1 MVNVGDTVRFHAE
14 TADWSLDDWAM
25 EPGDGFS
32 KFVARLDGLL
42 AEVTAVEVEGE
53 EGEACYVDLVFQDGE
68 MLDAVCVVHL
78 EPIDRKVRVL
88 AARAA

>member
-1 MVNVGDTVRFHAE
+1 MINVGDTVRFHAE
-14 TADWSLDDWAM
+14 TEDWTLDDWAM

-32 KFVARLDGLL
+32 QFVGRLNGLL
-42 AEVTAVEVEGE
+42 AEVVEVEVESGGE
-53 EGEACYVDLVFQDGE
+53 VLYVDLVFQDGE

>member
-14 TADWSLDDWAM
+14 TEGWSLDDWAM

-32 KFVARLDGLL
+32 QFVGRLNGLL
-42 AEVTAVEVEGE
+42 AEVVEVEVESGGE
-53 EGEACYVDLVFQDGE
+53 VLYVDLVFQDGE
-68 MLDAVCVVHL
+68 MLDAVCVLHL

>member
-1 MVNVGDTVRFHAE
+1 MINVGDTVRFHAE
-14 TADWSLDDWAM
+14 TADWTLDDWAM

-32 KFVARLDGLL
+32 QFVGRLNGLL
-42 AEVTAVEVEGE
+42 AEVVEVEVEASGE
-53 EGEACYVDLVFQDGE
+53 VLYVDLVFQDGE
-68 MLDAVCVVHL
+68 MLDAVCVAHL

>member
-1 MVNVGDTVRFHAE
+1 
-14 TADWSLDDWAM
+14 M

-32 KFVARLDGLL
+32 QFVGRLNGLL
-42 AEVTAVEVEGE
+42 AEVVEVEVEASGE
-53 EGEACYVDLVFQDGE
+53 VLYVDLVFQDGE
-68 MLDAVCVVHL
+68 MLDAVCVLHL

>member
-14 TADWSLDDWAM
+14 TADWTLDDWAM

-32 KFVARLDGLL
+32 QFVGRLNGLL
-42 AEVTAVEVEGE
+42 AEVVEVEVEASGE
-53 EGEACYVDLVFQDGE
+53 VLYVDLVFQDGE
-68 MLDAVCVVHL
+68 MMDAVCVVHL

>member
-1 MVNVGDTVRFHAE
+1 MFNVGDTVRFHAE
-14 TADWSLDDWAM
+14 TEDWTLDDWAM

-32 KFVARLDGLL
+32 QFIERLDGVL
-42 AEVTAVEVEGE
+42 AEVTEVEVAGPDGE
-53 EGEACYVDLVFQDGE
+53 VLYVDLVFQDGE
-68 MLDAVCVVHL
+68 MLDAVCVTHL

>member
-14 TADWSLDDWAM
+14 TEDWTLDDWAM

-32 KFVARLDGLL
+32 QFVGRLNGLL
-42 AEVTAVEVEGE
+42 AEVVEVEVEANGE
-53 EGEACYVDLVFQDGE
+53 VLYVDLVFQDGE
-68 MLDAVCVVHL
+68 MLDAVCVAHL

>member
-14 TADWSLDDWAM
+14 TEDWTLDDWAM

-32 KFVARLDGLL
+32 QFVGRLNGLL
-42 AEVTAVEVEGE
+42 AEVVEVEVESGGE
-53 EGEACYVDLVFQDGE
+53 VLYVDLVFQDGE
-68 MLDAVCVVHL
+68 MLDAVCVAHL

>member
-1 MVNVGDTVRFHAE
+1 MINVGDTVRFHAE
-14 TADWSLDDWAM
+14 TEDWTLDDWAM

-32 KFVARLDGLL
+32 QFVGRLNGLL
-42 AEVTAVEVEGE
+42 AEVVEVEVESGGE
-53 EGEACYVDLVFQDGE
+53 VLYVDLVFQDGE
-68 MLDAVCVVHL
+68 MLDAVCVAHL

>member
-1 MVNVGDTVRFHAE
+1 MFNVGDTVRFHAE
-14 TADWSLDDWAM
+14 TADWTLDDWAM

-32 KFVARLDGLL
+32 QFVGRLNGLL
-42 AEVTAVEVEGE
+42 AEVVEVEVEASGE
-53 EGEACYVDLVFQDGE
+53 VLYVDLVFQDGE

>member
-14 TADWSLDDWAM
+14 TEGWSLDDWAM

-32 KFVARLDGLL
+32 QFVGRLNGLL
-42 AEVTAVEVEGE
+42 AEVVEVEVESGGE
-53 EGEACYVDLVFQDGE
+53 VLYVDLVFQDGE
-68 MLDAVCVVHL
+68 MLDAVCVAHL

>member
-14 TADWSLDDWAM
+14 TADWTLDDWAM

-32 KFVARLDGLL
+32 QFVGRLNGLL
-42 AEVTAVEVEGE
+42 AEVVEVEVESGGE
-53 EGEACYVDLVFQDGE
+53 VLYVDLVFQDGE

-78 EPIDRKVRVL
+78 EPIDRNVRVL

>member
-14 TADWSLDDWAM
+14 TEDWTLDDWAM

-32 KFVARLDGLL
+32 QFVGRLNGLL
-42 AEVTAVEVEGE
+42 AEVVEVEVESGGE
-53 EGEACYVDLVFQDGE
+53 VLYVDLVFQDGE
-68 MLDAVCVVHL
+68 MLDAVCVAHL
-78 EPIDRKVRVL
+78 EPIDRKVRGL

>member
-14 TADWSLDDWAM
+14 TEDWTLDDWAM

-32 KFVARLDGLL
+32 QFVGRLNGLL
-42 AEVTAVEVEGE
+42 AEVVEVEVESGGE
-53 EGEACYVDLVFQDGE
+53 VLYVDLVFQDGE
-68 MLDAVCVVHL
+68 MLDAVCVTHL
-78 EPIDRKVRVL
+78 EPIDRKVRVF

>member
-14 TADWSLDDWAM
+14 TEDWTLDDWAM

-32 KFVARLDGLL
+32 QFVGRLNGLL
-42 AEVTAVEVEGE
+42 AEVVEVEVEAGGE
-53 EGEACYVDLVFQDGE
+53 VLYVDLVFQDGE
-68 MLDAVCVVHL
+68 MLDAVCVAHL

>member
-1 MVNVGDTVRFHAE
+1 MINVGDTVRFHAE
-14 TADWSLDDWAM
+14 TEDWTLDDWAM

-32 KFVARLDGLL
+32 QFVGRLNGLL
-42 AEVTAVEVEGE
+42 AEVVEVEVEAGGE
-53 EGEACYVDLVFQDGE
+53 VLYVDLVFQDGE
-68 MLDAVCVVHL
+68 MLDAVCVAHL

>member
-14 TADWSLDDWAM
+14 TEDWTLDDWAM

-32 KFVARLDGLL
+32 QFVGRLNGLL
-42 AEVTAVEVEGE
+42 AEVVEVEVESGGE
-53 EGEACYVDLVFQDGE
+53 VLYVDLVFQDGE
-68 MLDAVCVVHL
+68 MLDADCVAHL